1 MATLY
6 QLPCTSCDQSM
17 QIGVTQAGE
26 ELNCTCGVQIL
37 VPTLREIKALPAV
50 ESPEASPPLAKPAWS
65 PGQGALF
72 AIGVLLLAS
81 GLYMHVRLS
90 TVRDK
95 IDLSRP
101 EFVENDDI
109 KQLDLFSAWR
119 VWEQVGKMTK
129 GSGELPYRRTPE
141 FIARRNEHARLT
153 RNLMASWAV
162 AGAGAVGIASAFAV
176 RGFSRNH

>member
-26 ELNCTCGVQIL
+26 ELNCSCGVQIL
-37 VPTLREIKALPAV
+37 VPTMREIKALPTV
-50 ESPEASPPLAKPAWS
+50 ETPEASPVLVKPAWS

-90 TVRDK
+90 SVRDK

-109 KQLDLFSAWR
+109 KQLDPFSAWR
-119 VWEQVGKMTK
+119 VWEQVGEMTK
-129 GSGELPYRRTPE
+129 FSGELPYRRTPE

-162 AGAGAVGIASAFAV
+162 AGAGAIGIASAFAV
-176 RGFSRNH
+176 RAFAPKR